1 MEWPDASSIDLIL
14 AVLLLWSLWRGF
26 RKGFIVKIASVI
38 ALIAGVFA
46 GFHGSD
52 GLAQWLHDELD
63 WPENILS
70 LTAFILAFILV
81 VIGVHILAKMIEKIV
96 DISALGLLNKLAGMA
111 LGFIQMV
118 CLLSILTFA
127 LDAVFGNRAW
137 LPENAVND
145 AVIFPQV
152 ETAIEYVIPEMKRD
166 TPWDELR
173 DNIQNGVNRI
183 EETIQDGVDQLDNR

>member
-1 MEWPDASSIDLIL
+1 MEWPEASSIDIVL
-14 AVLLLWSLWRGF
+14 AVILVWSLWRGF
-26 RKGFIVKIASVI
+26 RKGFIVKIASLI
-38 ALIAGVFA
+38 ALIAGIFA

-52 GLAQWLHDELD
+52 GLGQWLHDELD
-63 WPENILS
+63 WPESVLS

-96 DISALGLLNKLAGMA
+96 DLSSLGLVNKLAGMA

-137 LPENAVND
+137 LPENAAD
-145 AVIFPQV
+145 QAIIFPHI
-152 ETAIEYVIPEMKRD
+152 ETAIERIIPEMQRD

-173 DNIQNGVNRI
+173 ENLQNGVNQL
-183 EETIQDGVDQLDNR
+183 EETIQDGVDQLENR

>member
-1 MEWPDASSIDLIL
+1 MEWPDASSIDLLL

-26 RKGFIVKIASVI
+26 RKGFIVKIASVV

-137 LPENAVND
+137 LPENAVNE
-145 AVIFPQV
+145 AIIFPQV
-152 ETAIEYVIPEMKRD
+152 ETAIEYVIPEMQRD

>member
-1 MEWPDASSIDLIL
+1 MEWPDASSIDLLL

-26 RKGFIVKIASVI
+26 RKGFIVKIASVV

-52 GLAQWLHDELD
+52 CLAQWLHDELD

-137 LPENAVND
+137 LPENAVKE
-145 AVIFPQV
+145 AIIFPQV
-152 ETAIEYVIPEMKRD
+152 ETAIEYVIPEMQRD